1 MHQHWKSRKS
11 WLVLFILALLFGAFG
26 VHRFYAGK
34 IGTGILMF
42 FTFGGFGIWY
52 IIDLLIIITG
62 NFTDSNGNIISVNS
76 GRDDDDLFSLKKTA
90 AQMQSAFSKERKDS
104 EAQQTKRTQYS
115 QDDYLKYP
123 AFTAKDTGS
132 SSNKLLVSDE
142 IGKLHD
148 LMQRGVI
155 TPEEFETQ
163 KKKLLSY

>member
-1 MHQHWKSRKS
+1 
-11 WLVLFILALLFGAFG
+11 
-26 VHRFYAGK
+26 
-34 IGTGILMF
+34 
-42 FTFGGFGIWY
+42 
-52 IIDLLIIITG
+52 
-62 NFTDSNGNIISVNS
+62 
-76 GRDDDDLFSLKKTA
+76 
-90 AQMQSAFSKERKDS
+90 MQSAFSKERKDS